1 MNERAHR
8 FVRARARKETICK
21 FECTVFFCA
30 PHQGETTSSDHASPP
45 KLLPPRAMFRKY
57 HVENVQ
63 QLKSSVQR
71 GIRTK
76 ISDQYPNLDDVLDD
90 LIPKKSTMVLGKCA
104 DKVCVVLVDDEPL
117 FFNHRDGPYFPT
129 LRVLHRYPDMMPKL
143 RVDKG
148 AIKFV
153 ISGANIMCPGLTS
166 NGATIHDEVDE
177 DEPVAIY
184 AEGKEHALAI
194 GITKMSTADIKSV
207 NKGIGVDLVHYLND
221 GLWSSTA

>member
-1 MNERAHR
+1 
-8 FVRARARKETICK
+8 
-21 FECTVFFCA
+21 
-30 PHQGETTSSDHASPP
+30 
-45 KLLPPRAMFRKY
+45 MFRKY
-57 HVENVQ
+57 SVDGTQ

-71 GIRTK
+71 GIRAK
-76 ISDQYPNLDDVLDD
+76 ISDQYPDLDDVLDD
-90 LIPKKSTMVLGKCA
+90 LIPKKSTMVLGKCEN
-104 DKVCVVLVDDEPL
+104 KVSVVLVDDEPL
-117 FFNHRDGPYFPT
+117 FFNQRDGPYFPT
-129 LRVLHRYPDMMPKL
+129 LRLLHKYPDMMPKL

-166 NGATIHDEVDE
+166 AGAPIHDECDE
-177 DEPVAIY
+177 DEPVAIF

-221 GLWSSTA
+221 GLWKATAA